1 LTARKADKHK
11 IAAMPPHTGTRAFA
25 NPDGIPNFPGKSIF
39 FRHIVLPVLLL
50 LLLLLMFNTTAAACA
65 VVQHNAQTLRT
76 PKHEGLYRYMDP
88 ELWPT
93 QPAITQAV
101 SRRHGG

>member
-11 IAAMPPHTGTRAFA
+11 IAAMPPHTGTEPSQTPTEFR
-25 NPDGIPNFPGKSIF
+25 IF
-39 FRHIVLPVLLL
+39 QESRFSFVIVLPVLLL

-76 PKHEGLYRYMDP
+76 PKHEGLYRYGPRGVAD
-88 ELWPT
+88 T
-93 QPAITQAV
+93 TCHYTG
-101 SRRHGG
+101 R